1 MTKFLTRG
9 RRTILKVL
17 HILLHLANF
26 LLGVIGAIMVV
37 RIYSLAERNL
47 VLENYLLANEVNDY
61 IAAKLE
67 VQND

>member
-1 MTKFLTRG
+1 MKINLRG
-9 RRTILKVL
+9 RRAILKVL
-17 HILLHLANF
+17 HILPHLANF

-47 VLENYLLANEVNDY
+47 VLENYLLANEVKDY